1 VSTPDGLVSARGPR
15 SGLRVFDPPPRSK
28 PTKGERTRLRILEI
42 AATLFVERG
51 YFGVSVR
58 DVAAAAGITNR
69 AVYGHFKTKGHL
81 LVEVIRWKI
90 AERDDATDYEAVQ
103 DADSGVGLLYDP
115 AGRDTR
121 LLEVDAAAAARH
133 DPDVAA
139 GLAALYRERRVQIEQ
154 MVIDLSSD
162 VEALAWFITTV
173 GAGIGVR
180 EAAGIPLPKVKRM
193 HATISAAFEGVLQDL
208 R

>member
-1 VSTPDGLVSARGPR
+1 MSAGGTRPAV
-15 SGLRVFDPPPRSK
+15 RVFDPPPLPKS
-28 PTKGERTRLRILEI
+28 TKGERTRIRILGI
-42 AATLFVERG
+42 AAALFVERG
-51 YFGVSVR
+51 YFGVSIR
-58 DVAAAAGITNR
+58 DIAAAAGITNG

-90 AERDDATDYEAVQ
+90 AERDAATDYEAVQ
-103 DADSGVGLLYDP
+103 DPESGVGLLYDP

-121 LLEVDAAAAARH
+121 LLEVDAAAAARL

-139 GLAALYRERRVQIEQ
+139 GLVALYRERRIQIRQ
-154 MVIDLSSD
+154 MVADVSSD
-162 VEALAWFITTV
+162 AEALAWFITTV

-180 EAAGIPLPKVKRM
+180 EAAGIPSPTRKTMR
-193 HATISAAFEGVLQDL
+193 ATISAAFDGVLDAL